1 MQPSR
6 ETWRRKGKLSAI
18 LVMAMQP
25 SMDRFSSRVN
35 VSNATTCAS
44 ATAPRSGGGS
54 SCLEVMTNQHGAILM
69 CASTCLTGQETS
81 IDIAQSCI
89 ACLHAQ

>member
-1 MQPSR
+1 MYWGQHTWVRAMQPSR
-6 ETWRRKGKLSAI
+6 ETCRRKGKLSAM

-44 ATAPRSGGGS
+44 ATA
-54 SCLEVMTNQHGAILM
+54 L
-69 CASTCLTGQETS
+69 
-81 IDIAQSCI
+81 
-89 ACLHAQ
+89 